1 MTTPTQALPQTQS
14 APAVHSV
21 VRWPE
26 RYLPGN
32 SAVFVRNEIL
42 IPQSPEIVWAWLLRA
57 QLWPEWYAN
66 SGDIHFL
73 SHAGPDL
80 RNRSRFRWR
89 TFGARVTSKVL
100 EFEPYARLAWDAHG
114 IGVDG
119 WHAWVLT
126 RLDDGSTHVL
136 TEETQHGWLARL
148 GKWLMPHR
156 MYEMHQLWLEG
167 LSARAQSGPPA

>member
-1 MTTPTQALPQTQS
+1 MPQTQPPQTARS
-14 APAVHSV
+14 TA
-21 VRWPE
+21 RWPD
-26 RYLPGN
+26 RYTPAN
-32 SAVFVRNEIL
+32 SAVFVRNEIA
-42 IPQSPEIVWAWLLRA
+42 IAAPPEVVWAWLLRA
-57 QLWPEWYAN
+57 EAWPEWYAN
-66 SGDIHFL
+66 SRDIHFL

-119 WHAWVLT
+119 YHAWVLT
-126 RLDDGSTHVL
+126 RTGDGGTHVV

-148 GKWLMPHR
+148 GKLLMPNR
-156 MYEMHQLWLEG
+156 MHDMHQLWLEG
-167 LSARAQSGPPA
+167 LSAKAQGGPPA